1 MTTRILLSFVAGL
14 ALAAGAAPAGAEP
27 LRVVTTV
34 PDLADLVR
42 EVGGD
47 TVAVEALVKGPQD
60 PHFVEPRPSF
70 VRALHEADLFVQVGL
85 ELEIGWAPV
94 LLQSARN
101 AKVLPG
107 GPGHL
112 EAASAIAPLEVPTT
126 RVDRSMG
133 DVHPYGNPHF
143 LADPLNGL
151 RVAAAIRD
159 RLTRLRPDESAGF
172 ETRYQAFARRLME
185 KLVGAE
191 LAARHEPEA
200 LASAIEGG
208 RLDALLGGATDRVG
222 GWLGALRP
230 HAGTR
235 VVQDHRLWPYFARR
249 FQLEPV
255 AELEPKPGIAP
266 TTAHLADVVE
276 QVRALHVP
284 LILASPYFDPRH
296 ARRVAEQTGARVVV
310 LAHQV
315 GAREGTDGYLE
326 MVDSNVG
333 QVAEALRP

>member
-1 MTTRILLSFVAGL
+1 VHQ
-14 ALAAGAAPAGAEP
+14 
-27 LRVVTTV
+27 
-34 PDLADLVR
+34 
-42 EVGGD
+42 VGGD
-47 TVAVEALVKGPQD
+47 AVSVEALVKGPQD

-70 VRALHEADLFVQVGL
+70 IRELHDADLFVEVGL
-85 ELEIGWAPV
+85 ELEIGWVPV

-107 GPGHL
+107 GPGYL

-143 LADPLNGL
+143 LTDPLNGL

-159 RLTRLRPDESAGF
+159 RLSRLRPGEAAGF
-172 ETRYQAFARRLME
+172 QARYEAFGRRLME
-185 KLVGAE
+185 KLVGAD
-191 LAARHEPEA
+191 LAARHDPEA
-200 LASAIEGG
+200 LASMIESG
-208 RLDALLGGATDRVG
+208 RLGADHLG

-230 HAGTR
+230 YAGTR

-249 FQLEPV
+249 FGLEPV

-266 TTAHLADVVE
+266 TTAHLEEVVE
-276 QVRALHVP
+276 QVRELHVP
-284 LILASPYFDPRH
+284 LILASPYFDPRY

-315 GAREGTDGYLE
+315 GARDGTDGYLE
-326 MVDSNVG
+326 MVDYNVRH
-333 QVAEALRP
+333 VAEAL

>member
-1 MTTRILLSFVAGL
+1 MTTRFVPALLAGL
-14 ALAAGAAPAGAEP
+14 ALGLAATAGAEP

-42 EVGGD
+42 QVGGD
-47 TVAVEALVKGPQD
+47 VVAVEALVKGPQD
-60 PHFVEPRPSF
+60 AHFVEPRPSF
-70 VRALHEADLFVQVGL
+70 VRALHQADLFVEVGL

-94 LLQSARN
+94 LLKSARN
-101 AKVLPG
+101 PKVLPG
-107 GPGHL
+107 GEGYL

-143 LADPLNGL
+143 LSDPLNGL

-159 RLTRLRPDESAGF
+159 RLARLRPGEAQGF
-172 ETRYQAFARRLME
+172 EARYQAFARRLME
-185 KLVGAE
+185 RLVGGD
-191 LAARHEPEA
+191 LAARHAPEV
-200 LASAIEGG
+200 LASAIEAG
-208 RLDALLGGATDRVG
+208 RLDAFLSGGEAERLG
-222 GWLGALRP
+222 GWLGALHP
-230 HAGTR
+230 FAGTR

-249 FQLEPV
+249 FGLEPV

-266 TTAHLADVVE
+266 TTAHLAEVIE
-276 QVRALHVP
+276 RVRALEVP
-284 LILASPYFDPRH
+284 VILASPYFDPRH

-326 MVDSNVG
+326 MVDYNVR
-333 QVAEALRP
+333 QVAQAL